1 MLLNTI
7 IINVLEKSDD
17 SLNIL
22 CIDTKNDF
30 QPIKLVNMMTARD
43 IPQAQQMKILDR
55 ILVEKVNTSDDLVK
69 VLEHVLSNPHRI
81 FGKVKIIM
89 IDSITVLYY
98 LYMGHTLYNLNFITR
113 IMDLLRRL
121 TKELNIAVSLLISN
135 E

>member
-43 IPQAQQMKILDR
+43 IPQAQQMEILDR